1 VIARRTRWAVPAVLL
16 SMLWAHNHALAQV
29 PYQRLL
35 RAEAEP
41 ANWLTY
47 AGNYQ
52 SHRYSQLNQINRQ
65 TVAQLKAAWVYQIR
79 QAGIIETS
87 PIVVDGIM
95 YMTEPPSTV
104 TAVDARSGRALWSW
118 SPNIPQDVIIIGSP
132 PVNRGVAVLDD
143 TVFVGTVHG
152 HLTAL
157 DAASGAVRWDI
168 AVEDNKK
175 GYYLTL
181 APLALDGKIIIGVSG
196 AETGIR
202 GFIDAYDPKTGR
214 RLWRTFAVPGP
225 REPGSETW
233 GKESWKTG
241 GGSTWLTGS

>member
-1 VIARRTRWAVPAVLL
+1 
-16 SMLWAHNHALAQV
+16 MLWAHDHAVAQV

-132 PVNRGVAVLDD
+132 PVNRGVAVLD
-143 TVFVGTVHG
+143 
-152 HLTAL
+152 
-157 DAASGAVRWDI
+157 
-168 AVEDNKK
+168 
-175 GYYLTL
+175 
-181 APLALDGKIIIGVSG
+181 
-196 AETGIR
+196 
-202 GFIDAYDPKTGR
+202 
-214 RLWRTFAVPGP
+214 
-225 REPGSETW
+225 
-233 GKESWKTG
+233 
-241 GGSTWLTGS
+241 